1 MRTEADFERELDNRA
16 FALQCDVLRWRLA
29 CRHSLPHEEQRKRCL
44 ESLRELRD
52 LLTQLEGFLTDGQ
65 EGRHQQRCKNG
76 ADCVLHTT

>member
-29 CRHSLPHEEQRKRCL
+29 RRHSFPQEEQRKRCL
-44 ESLRELRD
+44 ESLSELRD

-65 EGRHQQRCKNG
+65 
-76 ADCVLHTT
+76 AWS